1 MLLLLHQR
9 YLYTG
14 VHYVCV
20 GDRHLGNQC
29 PETSHKR
36 VYTMA
41 SPRQQ
46 TVPNGRN
53 TNGTFAPG
61 NPGGSGNPHA
71 RKVAQLRT
79 AILDC
84 LNTEAMASIVNGL
97 LIAAQS
103 GDVQA
108 AKLLL
113 SYAVGR
119 PPDPV
124 NPDRLDV
131 DEWELLKAQPTPL
144 DRVLQEAA
152 QGVNNPRR

>member
-1 MLLLLHQR
+1 
-9 YLYTG
+9 
-14 VHYVCV
+14 
-20 GDRHLGNQC
+20 
-29 PETSHKR
+29 
-36 VYTMA
+36 
-41 SPRQQ
+41 
-46 TVPNGRN
+46 
-53 TNGTFAPG
+53 
-61 NPGGSGNPHA
+61 
-71 RKVAQLRT
+71 
-79 AILDC
+79 
-84 LNTEAMASIVNGL
+84 MASIVNGL

-131 DEWELLKAQPTPL
+131 DEWELLKAQPTSL